1 MPGWTLPV
9 PQLYAVFLSRQGM
22 VPAVRAF
29 VDYLVEV
36 LDADKSLQQECPLRS
51 EIAALATRSE
61 AQAAPAAQG
70 GLLRAKGA
78 SKIETA

>member
-1 MPGWTLPV
+1 
-9 PQLYAVFLSRQGM
+9 
-22 VPAVRAF
+22 
-29 VDYLVEV
+29 V

-70 GLLRAKGA
+70 GLLRAKAA